1 MWHLKTL
8 PPNSCKKNLLLSG
21 SEKPCYLVQLK
32 GTLVSG
38 SNGASLPM
46 AAKEPAA
53 QWQQKGLLPNGKK
66 ARGSAVA
73 KNPLLCGSKK
83 PLC

>member
-1 MWHLKTL
+1 
-8 PPNSCKKNLLLSG
+8 
-21 SEKPCYLVQLK
+21 
-32 GTLVSG
+32 
-38 SNGASLPM
+38 M

-73 KNPLLCGSKK
+73 KKPLLCGSKK